1 MNRQFEYFQK
11 EVTGMTTHSI
21 QDLFSSSA
29 SDSDFQIISK
39 TSTSSTA
46 VYQEPLSL
54 RSVISCIIPVSS
66 YSSQITSVK
75 LEILHDKTSTLVIIR
90 SLSGDQ
96 LYCRHI
102 IEDFKA
108 KLQNLTTPNFF
119 FYSKSLQSESNAY
132 VEKPEISV
140 NAASNENFKAISE
153 HFELVCASDDV
164 ANVDGLV
171 ETAMGRISDSVFR
184 FIDLET
190 DKLASKVHEK
200 FYNFSFVYCKSVIEK
215 KVYSKLYPKLL
226 EHYSALTRNI
236 DLKFFQQKAKI
247 MNMTS
252 AELLKLL
259 QVSSNFVLTGLKEPY
274 EDAKVVLKRFNKLKT
289 PIDKI
294 NCLIAAVACMKA
306 CVVEYWK
313 GHLEIQAMDDELPV
327 IMFLLLTS
335 DIECPSAQL
344 TILSNYVAGRLENEG
359 RIILNFNSAVS
370 YLSVNFNC

>member
-200 FYNFSFVYCKSVIEK
+200 FYNFSFV
-215 KVYSKLYPKLL
+215 
-226 EHYSALTRNI
+226 
-236 DLKFFQQKAKI
+236 
-247 MNMTS
+247 
-252 AELLKLL
+252 
-259 QVSSNFVLTGLKEPY
+259 
-274 EDAKVVLKRFNKLKT
+274 
-289 PIDKI
+289 
-294 NCLIAAVACMKA
+294 
-306 CVVEYWK
+306 
-313 GHLEIQAMDDELPV
+313 
-327 IMFLLLTS
+327 FLF
-335 DIECPSAQL
+335 C
-344 TILSNYVAGRLENEG
+344 
-359 RIILNFNSAVS
+359 
-370 YLSVNFNC
+370 